1 MEQDTLQTSAALK
14 DESQLV
20 TFLLKDEEFG
30 FDIMSVQEIIR
41 LPKMAKVPR
50 TPAYVDGIANLR
62 GVVLPVIDMRTRFG
76 MERAEETDRTRVLVV
91 DIDGVKTGL
100 RVDRVKQV
108 TRILRSEIE
117 APPAAIR
124 GCSSDYLE
132 GVLKLEKGQ
141 RIVMA
146 LNAAQVCEIGVN
158 RRQGPESHAGLP
170 SEAGRMDSPEQV
182 QRLDAEVQK
191 MVTFRIAKEEFAFP
205 MEHVREI
212 LRVQT
217 PNQVPDVPEYVLG
230 VLTVRGQLLPVIDLR
245 RLLQQRS
252 LADEFIDICRPLR
265 GEYER
270 WIVQAETVNAG
281 GSQHKLDGSV
291 MEHLRRWLAETNS
304 SSQLLMETLARARGW
319 NEKVTKQLQAR
330 AKHEAE
336 GDRDA
341 AQANGEEALS
351 AARETVAALRRFE
364 EQIGQNI
371 QEDQRII
378 VVDAEGFVLGL
389 VVDRVHEVM
398 NVAKSL
404 MEPPPR
410 ITSSG
415 GMELSGVAK
424 LEEGA
429 RLIMVLDVASLLK
442 DQKLRDVHGTAGMG
456 DVGIGSLSTGST
468 EHTCS
473 TEHICSTEQ
482 ISGASGQLEAGTTV
496 GKSGMAGKATT
507 GAQELS
513 EVQLVTFLL
522 GEEEYGVP
530 ISQIQEIDRLAK
542 ITKVPKA
549 AEFIEGITNLRGEV
563 VPVLN
568 TRKRFDLDCK
578 PPDDRTRII
587 IVDLGGV
594 KTGLVVDSV
603 REVLNLSKRDIAPP
617 PEAIGSGIDQ
627 QFISGIGKVNEG
639 KRMIVLLDVERILS
653 GQERAQLAEISV
665 KPESPH

>member
-1 MEQDTLQTSAALK
+1 MEKETLPTSAGLK

-76 MERAEETDRTRVLVV
+76 MERAQETDRTRVLVV

-100 RVDRVKQV
+100 RVDSVRQV
-108 TRILRSEIE
+108 TRVLRSEIE
-117 APPAAIR
+117 PPPAAIR
-124 GCSSDYLE
+124 GTSSDYLE
-132 GVLKLEKGQ
+132 GVVKLDKGQ

-146 LNAAQVCEIGVN
+146 LNAAHVCEIGVTRKAASSN
-158 RRQGPESHAGLP
+158 GVTS
-170 SEAGRMDSPEQV
+170 D
-182 QRLDAEVQK
+182 QRSGDGKPAEKSVGADAEVQK
-191 MVTFRIAKEEFAFP
+191 MVTFRIAKEEFAFH

-217 PNQVPDVPEYVLG
+217 PNQVPDVPDYVLG
-230 VLTVRGQLLPVIDLR
+230 VLTVRGQILPVIDLR

-252 LADEFIDICRPLR
+252 LADELADSCRPLR
-265 GEYER
+265 EEYER
-270 WIVQAETVNAG
+270 WIDQTEKVLAG
-281 GSQHKLDGSV
+281 GSHQKVDCSI
-291 MEHLRRWLAETNS
+291 MEHLRKWLVETNS
-304 SSQLLMETLARARGW
+304 SSQLLMEALAKARGL
-319 NEKVTKQLQAR
+319 NDKVIKQLQVR
-330 AKHEAE
+330 TKHDEN
-336 GDRDA
+336 GDRDDSRSS
-341 AQANGEEALS
+341 GEDVLS
-351 AARETVAALRRFE
+351 GARATVAALRKFE
-364 EQIGQNI
+364 ELIAKNI

-389 VVDRVHEVM
+389 VVDHVHEVL
-398 NVAKSL
+398 NVPANL
-404 MEPPPR
+404 VEPPPR
-410 ITSSG
+410 ITSNG

-424 LEEGA
+424 LDDGS
-429 RLIMVLDVASLLK
+429 RLIMVLDVANLMK
-442 DQKLRDVHGTAGMG
+442 DQRLRDVQ
-456 DVGIGSLSTGST
+456 GST
-468 EHTCS
+468 QHNV
-473 TEHICSTEQ
+473 EQ
-482 ISGASGQLEAGTTV
+482 AVGEVRKTGA
-496 GKSGMAGKATT
+496 

-513 EVQLVTFLL
+513 EVQLVTFML
-522 GEEEYGVP
+522 GAEEYGVP

-563 VPVLN
+563 IPVLD
-568 TRKRFDLDCK
+568 TRKRFELEVK

-603 REVLNLSKRDIAPP
+603 REVLNLARKDIAPP

-627 QFISGIGKVNEG
+627 QFISGIGKVDAG

-653 GQERAQLAEISV
+653 RQEQAHLSEVVQ
-665 KPESPH
+665 

>member
-1 MEQDTLQTSAALK
+1 MQTDTLQASALK

-108 TRILRSEIE
+108 TRVLRSEIE
-117 APPAAIR
+117 PPPAAIR
-124 GCSSDYLE
+124 GTSSDYLA
-132 GVLKLEKGQ
+132 GVVKLEKGQ

-146 LNAAQVCEIGVN
+146 LNAAHVCEIGVAHKTSSAN
-158 RRQGPESHAGLP
+158 GVVSGAETGSGESSDKSKG
-170 SEAGRMDSPEQV
+170 G
-182 QRLDAEVQK
+182 DAEVQK
-191 MVTFRIAKEEFAFP
+191 VVTFRIAKEEFAFH

-212 LRVQT
+212 LRVET
-217 PNQVPDVPEYVLG
+217 PNQVPDVPDYVLG
-230 VLTVRGQLLPVIDLR
+230 VLTVRGQILPVIDLR

-252 LADEFIDICRPLR
+252 LADEIADTCRPLR
-265 GEYER
+265 EEYER
-270 WIVQAETVNAG
+270 WIGQTEKAFAA
-281 GSQHKLDGSV
+281 GSQQQVDGSV
-291 MEHLRRWLAETNS
+291 TERLRAWLAETNS
-304 SSQLLMETLARARGW
+304 SSQLLMEALAKARGQ
-319 NEKVTKQLQAR
+319 NDKVIKQLQAR
-330 AKHEAE
+330 TKHEQR
-336 GDRDA
+336 GDGDGARA
-341 AQANGEEALS
+341 CGEEVLS
-351 AARETVAALRRFE
+351 GGRETVAALQRFE
-364 EQIGQNI
+364 LQIAQNI

-389 VVDRVHEVM
+389 VVDHVHEVL
-398 NVAKSL
+398 NVPKNL
-404 MEPPPR
+404 LEPPPR
-410 ITSSG
+410 ITSNG

-424 LEEGA
+424 LDDGS
-429 RLIMVLDVASLLK
+429 RLIMLLDVANLMK
-442 DQKLRDVHGTAGMG
+442 DQKLRDVQTSSLQAAAEERTGEAHG
-456 DVGIGSLSTGST
+456 
-468 EHTCS
+468 
-473 TEHICSTEQ
+473 
-482 ISGASGQLEAGTTV
+482 SGAGG
-496 GKSGMAGKATT
+496 
-507 GAQELS
+507 QELS
-513 EVQLVTFLL
+513 EVQLVTFML
-522 GEEEYGVP
+522 GAEEYGVP

-563 VPVLN
+563 IPVLD
-568 TRKRFDLDCK
+568 TRKRFELEVK

-603 REVLNLSKRDIAPP
+603 REVLNLARKDIAPP
-617 PEAIGSGIDQ
+617 PEAIGNGIDQ
-627 QFISGIGKVNEG
+627 QFISGIGKVDAG

-653 GQERAQLAEISV
+653 RREQEHLSEIT
-665 KPESPH
+665 K

>member
-1 MEQDTLQTSAALK
+1 MEKDTLQSSAGLK

-50 TPAYVDGIANLR
+50 TPNYVDGIANLR

-76 MERAEETDRTRVLVV
+76 MERTEETDRTRVLVV

-108 TRILRSEIE
+108 TRVMRSEIE
-117 APPAAIR
+117 PPPAAIR
-124 GCSSDYLE
+124 GTSSDYLE
-132 GVLKLEKGQ
+132 GVVKLDKGQ

-146 LNAAQVCEIGVN
+146 LNAAHVCEIGVTRKTASN
-158 RRQGPESHAGLP
+158 NDAASH
-170 SEAGRMDSPEQV
+170 SETGTAELSGKSANA
-182 QRLDAEVQK
+182 DAEVQK
-191 MVTFRIAKEEFAFP
+191 MVTFRIAKEEFAFH

-212 LRVQT
+212 LRVTT
-217 PNQVPDVPEYVLG
+217 PNQVPDVPDYVLG
-230 VLTVRGQLLPVIDLR
+230 VLTVRGQILPVIDLR

-252 LADEFIDICRPLR
+252 LAEEFADSCRPLR
-265 GEYER
+265 EEYER
-270 WIVQAETVNAG
+270 WIDQTGKIFAG
-281 GSQHKLDGSV
+281 GSQTKVDASV
-291 MEHLRRWLAETNS
+291 TEHLRKWLAETNS
-304 SSQLLMETLARARGW
+304 SSQLLMEALAKARGL
-319 NEKVTKQLQAR
+319 NEKVIKQLQVR
-330 AKHEAE
+330 TKHEE
-336 GDRDA
+336 HGDRDA
-341 AQANGEEALS
+341 ARLCGEEVLS
-351 AARETVAALRRFE
+351 GGRETVAALRRFE
-364 EQIGQNI
+364 QQIAQNI

-378 VVDAEGFVLGL
+378 VVDSEGFVLGL
-389 VVDRVHEVM
+389 VVDHVHEVL
-398 NVAKSL
+398 NVPKNL

-424 LEEGA
+424 LDDGA
-429 RLIMVLDVASLLK
+429 RLIMCLDVANLMK
-442 DQKLRDVHGTAGMG
+442 DQKLRDVQGSSHHTVEAAKTG
-456 DVGIGSLSTGST
+456 GIHEGATG
-468 EHTCS
+468 
-473 TEHICSTEQ
+473 
-482 ISGASGQLEAGTTV
+482 G
-496 GKSGMAGKATT
+496 
-507 GAQELS
+507 QELS
-513 EVQLVTFLL
+513 EVQLVTFML
-522 GEEEYGVP
+522 GAEEYGVP

-563 VPVLN
+563 IPVLD
-568 TRKRFDLDCK
+568 TRKRFDLEVK
-578 PPDDRTRII
+578 PSDDRTRII

-603 REVLNLSKRDIAPP
+603 REVLNLATKDIAPP

-627 QFISGIGKVNEG
+627 HFISGIGKVDAG

-653 GQERAQLAEISV
+653 RQEQTHLSEVTA
-665 KPESPH
+665 

>member
-1 MEQDTLQTSAALK
+1 MNKDTLQPSAGLK

-50 TPAYVDGIANLR
+50 TPSYVDGIANLR

-76 MERAEETDRTRVLVV
+76 MERADETDRTRVLVV
-91 DIDGVKTGL
+91 DIGGVKTGL
-100 RVDRVKQV
+100 RVDRVRQV
-108 TRILRSEIE
+108 TSVLRSEIE
-117 APPAAIR
+117 PPPAAIR
-124 GCSSDYLE
+124 GTSSDYLE
-132 GVLKLEKGQ
+132 GVVKLEQGQ

-146 LNAAQVCEIGVN
+146 LNAAHVCEIGGT
-158 RRQGPESHAGLP
+158 RKSGSASGADLHPEAASAA
-170 SEAGRMDSPEQV
+170 SSNQSKSV
-182 QRLDAEVQK
+182 DAEVQK
-191 MVTFRIAKEEFAFP
+191 LVTFRIAKEEFAFH

-230 VLTVRGQLLPVIDLR
+230 VLTVRGQILPVIDLR

-252 LADEFIDICRPLR
+252 LADEFADSCRPLR
-265 GEYER
+265 QEYER
-270 WIVQAETVNAG
+270 WIDQTEKAFAG
-281 GSQHKLDGSV
+281 GSQQKVDSSV
-291 MEHLRRWLAETNS
+291 MEHLRKWLAETNS
-304 SSQLLMETLARARGW
+304 SSQLLMEALAKARGW
-319 NEKVTKQLQAR
+319 NEKVIKQLQAR
-330 AKHEAE
+330 AKHDEH
-336 GDRDA
+336 
-341 AQANGEEALS
+341 GEREALRAS
-351 AARETVAALRRFE
+351 GEDILSGSRETVAALRKLE
-364 EQIGQNI
+364 EQIAQNI

-389 VVDRVHEVM
+389 VVDHVHEVL
-398 NVAKSL
+398 NVPKNL

-424 LEEGA
+424 LDDGA
-429 RLIMVLDVASLLK
+429 RLIMLLDVGSLMK
-442 DQKLRDVHGTAGMG
+442 DQKLRNVQNSSAQTVEVRNTGETDSAGG
-456 DVGIGSLSTGST
+456 R
-468 EHTCS
+468 
-473 TEHICSTEQ
+473 
-482 ISGASGQLEAGTTV
+482 
-496 GKSGMAGKATT
+496 
-507 GAQELS
+507 AQELS
-513 EVQLVTFLL
+513 ELQLVTFML
-522 GEEEYGVP
+522 GAEEYGVP

-563 VPVLN
+563 IPVLD
-568 TRKRFDLDCK
+568 TRRRFDLEVK
-578 PPDDRTRII
+578 VSDDRTRII

-603 REVLNLSKRDIAPP
+603 REVLNLAKKDIAPP

-627 QFISGIGKVNEG
+627 QFISGIGKVDAG

-653 GQERAQLAEISV
+653 RQEQAHLSEISA
-665 KPESPH
+665 

>member
-1 MEQDTLQTSAALK
+1 MEKDTLQSSTGLK

-108 TRILRSEIE
+108 TRVMRSEIE
-117 APPAAIR
+117 PPPAAIR
-124 GCSSDYLE
+124 GTSSDYLE
-132 GVLKLEKGQ
+132 GVVKLDKGQ

-146 LNAAQVCEIGVN
+146 LNAAHVCEIGVTRKAASTN
-158 RRQGPESHAGLP
+158 GAASR
-170 SEAGRMDSPEQV
+170 SEAASAESADKAKSA
-182 QRLDAEVQK
+182 DAEVQK
-191 MVTFRIAKEEFAFP
+191 VVTFRIAKEEFAFH

-217 PNQVPDVPEYVLG
+217 PNQVPDVPDYVLG
-230 VLTVRGQLLPVIDLR
+230 VLTVRGQILPVIDLR

-252 LADEFIDICRPLR
+252 LAEEFADNCRPLR
-265 GEYER
+265 EEYER
-270 WIVQAETVNAG
+270 ALDRAAEIFAGDWRQKVEPTVC
-281 GSQHKLDGSV
+281 
-291 MEHLRRWLAETNS
+291 LRLRQWLAETNS
-304 SSQLLMETLARARGW
+304 SSQLLMETLAQARGQ
-319 NEKVTKQLQAR
+319 NEMVIKQLQLR
-330 AKHEAE
+330 MKHQEH
-336 GDRDA
+336 GDGDA
-341 AQANGEEALS
+341 ARTCGDEVVSAGRKAVTALHK
-351 AARETVAALRRFE
+351 FE
-364 EQIGQNI
+364 EQIAQNI

-378 VVDAEGFVLGL
+378 VVDADGFVLGL
-389 VVDRVHEVM
+389 VVDHVHEVL
-398 NVAKSL
+398 NVPKNL
-404 MEPPPR
+404 IEPPPR
-410 ITSSG
+410 IASSG

-424 LEEGA
+424 LDDGA
-429 RLIMVLDVASLLK
+429 RLIMLLDVASLMK
-442 DQKLRDVHGTAGMG
+442 DQKLREVQNSSAQTAETQKGG
-456 DVGIGSLSTGST
+456 EIHQAV
-468 EHTCS
+468 
-473 TEHICSTEQ
+473 
-482 ISGASGQLEAGTTV
+482 AG
-496 GKSGMAGKATT
+496 G
-507 GAQELS
+507 QELS
-513 EVQLVTFLL
+513 EVQLVTFML

-563 VPVLN
+563 IPVLD
-568 TRKRFDLDCK
+568 TRKRFELDVK

-603 REVLNLSKRDIAPP
+603 REVLNLATKDIAPP

-627 QFISGIGKVNEG
+627 QFISGIGKVDAG

-653 GQERAQLAEISV
+653 HQEQAHLSEITA
-665 KPESPH
+665 

>member
-1 MEQDTLQTSAALK
+1 MEKDTLQPSAGLK

-108 TRILRSEIE
+108 TSVLRSEIE
-117 APPAAIR
+117 PPPAAIR
-124 GCSSDYLE
+124 GTSSDYLE
-132 GVLKLEKGQ
+132 GVVKLDKGQ

-146 LNAAQVCEIGVN
+146 LNAAHVCEIGVTRKAASTN
-158 RRQGPESHAGLP
+158 GTASSSGVARAD
-170 SEAGRMDSPEQV
+170 SEGKSRSA
-182 QRLDAEVQK
+182 DAEVQK
-191 MVTFRIAKEEFAFP
+191 VVTFRIAKEEFAFH

-230 VLTVRGQLLPVIDLR
+230 VLTVRGRILPVIDLR

-252 LADEFIDICRPLR
+252 LADEFFDSCRPLR
-265 GEYER
+265 EEYER
-270 WIVQAETVNAG
+270 WIDQTEKAFAG
-281 GSQHKLDGSV
+281 GSQHKVDSSV
-291 MEHLRRWLAETNS
+291 MEHLRKWLAETNS
-304 SSQLLMETLARARGW
+304 SSQLLMEALAKARGL
-319 NEKVTKQLQAR
+319 NEKVIKQLQAR
-330 AKHEAE
+330 TKHEE
-336 GDRDA
+336 HGDRDA
-341 AQANGEEALS
+341 ARASGEDVLS
-351 AARETVAALRRFE
+351 AGRETVAALRQFE

-378 VVDAEGFVLGL
+378 VVDADGFVLGL
-389 VVDRVHEVM
+389 VVDHVHEVL
-398 NVAKSL
+398 NVPKSL
-404 MEPPPR
+404 LEPPPR

-424 LEEGA
+424 LDDGA
-429 RLIMVLDVASLLK
+429 RLIMLLDVASLMK
-442 DQKLRDVHGTAGMG
+442 DQKLRDVQESPGQTMEEQKAGE
-456 DVGIGSLSTGST
+456 I
-468 EHTCS
+468 H
-473 TEHICSTEQ
+473 
-482 ISGASGQLEAGTTV
+482 
-496 GKSGMAGKATT
+496 KADA

-513 EVQLVTFLL
+513 EVQLVTFML
-522 GEEEYGVP
+522 GAEEYGVP

-563 VPVLN
+563 IPVLD
-568 TRKRFDLDCK
+568 TRKRFGLEVK
-578 PPDDRTRII
+578 PPDDRSRIM

-603 REVLNLSKRDIAPP
+603 REVLNLARKDIAPP

-627 QFISGIGKVNEG
+627 QFISGIGKVDAG

-653 GQERAQLAEISV
+653 RQEHAHLSEV
-665 KPESPH
+665 TT

>member
-1 MEQDTLQTSAALK
+1 MQKDTLETSAGLK

-108 TRILRSEIE
+108 TSVLRSEIE
-117 APPAAIR
+117 PPPAAIR
-124 GCSSDYLE
+124 GTSSDYLE
-132 GVLKLEKGQ
+132 GVVKLDKGQ

-146 LNAAQVCEIGVN
+146 LNAAHVCEIGTTRKTSSVN
-158 RRQGPESHAGLP
+158 GVASS
-170 SEAGRMDSPEQV
+170 SEAASTEAPDKSTSA
-182 QRLDAEVQK
+182 DAEVQK
-191 MVTFRIAKEEFAFP
+191 MVTFRIAKEEFAFH

-217 PNQVPDVPEYVLG
+217 PNQVPDVPDYVLG
-230 VLTVRGQLLPVIDLR
+230 VLTVRGQILPVIDLR

-252 LADEFIDICRPLR
+252 LADEFADNCRPLR
-265 GEYER
+265 EEYER
-270 WIVQAETVNAG
+270 WIDQTEKAFAG
-281 GSQHKLDGSV
+281 DSHQKVDSSV
-291 MEHLRRWLAETNS
+291 MEHLRTWLAETNS
-304 SSQLLMETLARARGW
+304 SSQSLMEALAKARSL
-319 NEKVTKQLQAR
+319 NEKVIKQLQAR
-330 AKHEAE
+330 TKHDDL

-341 AQANGEEALS
+341 ARACGEDVLS
-351 AARETVAALRRFE
+351 ASRETVAALRKFE
-364 EQIGQNI
+364 EQIAQNI
-371 QEDQRII
+371 HEDQRII

-389 VVDRVHEVM
+389 VVDHVHEVL
-398 NVAKSL
+398 NVAKDL

-424 LEEGA
+424 LDDGA
-429 RLIMVLDVASLLK
+429 RLIMVLDVASLMK
-442 DQKLRDVHGTAGMG
+442 DQKLRDVQ
-456 DVGIGSLSTGST
+456 GSS
-468 EHTCS
+468 
-473 TEHICSTEQ
+473 
-482 ISGASGQLEAGTTV
+482 ATTV
-496 GKSGMAGKATT
+496 EEHKAGEIHKTGA

-513 EVQLVTFLL
+513 EVQLVTFML
-522 GEEEYGVP
+522 GAEEYGVP

-563 VPVLN
+563 IPVLD
-568 TRKRFDLDCK
+568 TRKRFDLEVK
-578 PPDDRTRII
+578 PADDRTRII

-603 REVLNLSKRDIAPP
+603 REVLNLAKKDIAPP
-617 PEAIGSGIDQ
+617 PEAIGAGIDQ
-627 QFISGIGKVNEG
+627 RFISGIGKVDAG
-639 KRMIVLLDVERILS
+639 KRMIVLLDVEKILS
-653 GQERAQLAEISV
+653 RQEQEDLSQV
-665 KPESPH
+665 TP

>member
-1 MEQDTLQTSAALK
+1 MQKDTLQTTSGLK

-50 TPAYVDGIANLR
+50 TPNYVDGIANLR

-108 TRILRSEIE
+108 TRVMRSEIE
-117 APPAAIR
+117 PPPAAIR
-124 GCSSDYLE
+124 GTSSDYLE
-132 GVLKLEKGQ
+132 GVVKLDKGQ

-146 LNAAQVCEIGVN
+146 LNAAHVCEIGVT
-158 RRQGPESHAGLP
+158 RKTASATEPASHSEIATGESVAKPGN
-170 SEAGRMDSPEQV
+170 A
-182 QRLDAEVQK
+182 DAQVQK
-191 MVTFRIAKEEFAFP
+191 MVTFRIAKEEFAFH

-217 PNQVPDVPEYVLG
+217 PNQVPDVPDYVLG
-230 VLTVRGQLLPVIDLR
+230 VLTVRGQILPVIDLR

-252 LADEFIDICRPLR
+252 LADEFADSCRPLR
-265 GEYER
+265 EEYER
-270 WIVQAETVNAG
+270 WIDQVGKIFAG
-281 GSQHKLDGSV
+281 GSQTKVDTSV
-291 MEHLRRWLAETNS
+291 TERVRKWLAETNS
-304 SSQLLMETLARARGW
+304 SSQLLMEALATARGL
-319 NEKVTKQLQAR
+319 NEKVIKQLQAR
-330 AKHEAE
+330 TKHEAN

-341 AQANGEEALS
+341 ALTCGEEVLS
-351 AARETVAALRRFE
+351 GGRETVAALHRFE
-364 EQIGQNI
+364 QQIPRNI

-378 VVDAEGFVLGL
+378 VVDSEGFVLGL
-389 VVDRVHEVM
+389 VVDHVHEVL
-398 NVAKSL
+398 NVPKIL

-424 LEEGA
+424 LDDGA
-429 RLIMVLDVASLLK
+429 RLIMCLDVANLMK
-442 DQKLRDVHGTAGMG
+442 DQKLRDVQ
-456 DVGIGSLSTGST
+456 GSSHNTVN
-468 EHTCS
+468 EV
-473 TEHICSTEQ
+473 E
-482 ISGASGQLEAGTTV
+482 SGER
-496 GKSGMAGKATT
+496 GKAA

-513 EVQLVTFLL
+513 EVQLVTFML
-522 GEEEYGVP
+522 GGEEYGVP

-563 VPVLN
+563 IPVLD
-568 TRKRFDLDCK
+568 TRKRFDLEVK
-578 PPDDRTRII
+578 PSDDRTRII

-603 REVLNLSKRDIAPP
+603 REVLNLATKDIAPP
-617 PEAIGSGIDQ
+617 PEGIGSGIDQ
-627 QFISGIGKVNEG
+627 HFISGIGKVEAG
-639 KRMIVLLDVERILS
+639 KRMIVLLDVEKILS
-653 GQERAQLAEISV
+653 RREQAHLSEV
-665 KPESPH
+665 TT